1 MCLKTGL
8 VYKIGW
14 VCREEVCARIWPA
27 VSNMGLYN
35 ITCEIMIC
43 LFYPGLKD
51 IIPHQLLENN
61 WDMFL
66 VLTLIKCETGNTGNT
81 GNTMIDKYKPCILC
95 IIYTW
100 PSLWDNNFIIK
111 YSDLGSRFKKKK
123 VFSKC
128 GNNLHGWLSRNWTAN
143 FHNIGFKACFAA
155 INQ

>member
-95 IIYTW
+95 IIYT
-100 PSLWDNNFIIK
+100 
-111 YSDLGSRFKKKK
+111 
-123 VFSKC
+123 
-128 GNNLHGWLSRNWTAN
+128 
-143 FHNIGFKACFAA
+143 
-155 INQ
+155 